1 MAHLIGLGMGTTVN
15 YSELRNSQSVA
26 MEIEKK
32 NSNFSLKVDV
42 NLYVRSLRQSERD
55 EGTALPPIF

>member
-26 MEIEKK
+26 MEIEKT
-32 NSNFSLKVDV
+32 L
-42 NLYVRSLRQSERD
+42 
-55 EGTALPPIF
+55 